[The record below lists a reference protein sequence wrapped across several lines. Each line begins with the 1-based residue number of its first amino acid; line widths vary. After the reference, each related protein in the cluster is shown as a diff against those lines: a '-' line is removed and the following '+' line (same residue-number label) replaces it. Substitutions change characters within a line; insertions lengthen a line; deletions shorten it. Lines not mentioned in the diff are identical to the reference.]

1 MRHRRLAPVLAAALV
16 LAALSG
22 PAPAGAA
29 RLKTCKGQADFE
41 CGTLDVPLDHWGS
54 VPGTIPLHYA
64 IQRRHRAGQPILIAL
79 SGGPGQSSIGAAG
92 ALEGTFAP
100 ALRRYRMVVLDQRGT
115 GKSAVL
121 DCPNVQ
127 MLRSLDAFLPEALA
141 ACAQRI
147 GPRRAFFSTA
157 DTVADLEA
165 LRTALGAPKIAIS
178 GISYG
183 TDVALQYARA
193 FPDRV
198 DRLILDSIVGPSG
211 PNPFLLDTYRNL
223 PRVLREQCA
232 GGRCRGITDDPVGDV
247 GALVAR
253 LGSGPLRG
261 HAFDLRGRSVAVS
274 YANADELSFLLTAG
288 DLNPFLQAALPGAI
302 ASARAGDTTPLMRL
316 RRIGQGRRMPL
327 AGLSFGLNVTT
338 GCLDTPLPYPL
349 ATPLADRP
357 AIAQQALEQIPP
369 SDYAP
374 FDGQTVLRTSYVD
387 DCMQWPQDQPVP
399 PFTGPLPDVPAL
411 LLGGRLD
418 TRTPFENAQ
427 RTAAEL
433 PHATLMAVP
442 GTGHDTLDADI
453 TGCVARA
460 LTRFV
465 GDHAVGDPCAGKNN
479 EVRPFPRPPLSLRQ
493 FRSAPGVG
501 GDRGREVFAV
511 LDTVKDARV
520 SALESLFANV
530 APAGGGLRAGRYSAG
545 AQLAD
550 IRLHNYAYLPGL
562 RVTGTVKTGT
572 REPAGV
578 VRVRGARGLS
588 GSLRLDGRGGAT
600 GRLGG
605 HAVHYRPRARVSAAA
620 DHRVDAPLA
629 PAGPLVPRR
638 VLAGLR

>member
-1 MRHRRLAPVLAAALV
+1 MRSRRLTPVLAAALA
-16 LAALSG
+16 LAAVTG
-22 PAPAGAA
+22 PAQARAA
-29 RLKTCKGQADFE
+29 QLKTCKGQSEFE
-41 CGTLDVPLDHWGS
+41 CGTLQVPLDHFGQ
-54 VPGTIPLHYA
+54 VPGTLPLHYA

-79 SGGPGQSSIGAAG
+79 SGGPGQSSIDAAG
-92 ALEGTFAP
+92 SLAMTFAP
-100 ALRRYRMVVLDQRGT
+100 ALRRYRLVVLDQRGT
-115 GKSAVL
+115 GRSAAIN
-121 DCPNVQ
+121 CPNVQ
-127 MLRSLDAFLPEALA
+127 KLRSLDAFRPQALA
-141 ACAQRI
+141 TCAGRT
-147 GPRRAFFSTA
+147 GPRRAFFSTS
-157 DTVADLEA
+157 DTVADLDA
-165 LRTALGAPKIAIS
+165 LRAALGVQKIALS

-183 TDVALQYARA
+183 THVALEYARA

-211 PNPFLLDTYRNL
+211 PDPFLLDTYRNL

-232 GGRCRGITDDPVGDV
+232 NGRCRGITQDPVADV
-247 GALVAR
+247 GALVTR

-261 HAFDLRGRSVAVS
+261 HAFDLRGRRVPVS
-274 YANADELSFLLTAG
+274 YADADELSFLLTAG

-316 RRIGQGRRMPL
+316 RRIGEGSRMSL
-327 AGLSFGLNVTT
+327 ASLSFGLNVTT

-349 ATPLADRP
+349 ATPLEERP
-357 AIAQQALEQIPP
+357 AIAQAALAQIPA

-427 RTAAEL
+427 KTAAEL
-433 PHATLMAVP
+433 PHASLMGVH
-442 GTGHDTLDADI
+442 GTGHDTLDSDI

-465 GDHAVGDPCAGKNN
+465 GDRTVGDPCKGKSN
-479 EVRPFPRPPLSLRQ
+479 EVRPFPSPPLSLRQ

-501 GDRGREVFAV
+501 GDRGRALFAV
-511 LDTVKDARV
+511 LDTVEDARL
-520 SALESLFANV
+520 SALESLFAGV
-530 APAGGGLRAGRYSAG
+530 AMQGGGLRAGRYSAG
-545 AQLAD
+545 SQLAD
-550 IRLHNYAYLPGL
+550 IRLHGYAYLPGL
-562 RVTGTVKTGT
+562 RVTGTIKTGS
-572 REPAGV
+572 REPTGT
-578 VRVRGARGLS
+578 VRVRGRRGLS

-605 HAVHYRPRARVSAAA
+605 RAVHYRPSARVSAAA
-620 DHRVDAPLA
+620 DRRIDVPLSPVVA
-629 PAGPLVPRR
+629 RVPR
-638 VLAGLR
+638 GLLGR